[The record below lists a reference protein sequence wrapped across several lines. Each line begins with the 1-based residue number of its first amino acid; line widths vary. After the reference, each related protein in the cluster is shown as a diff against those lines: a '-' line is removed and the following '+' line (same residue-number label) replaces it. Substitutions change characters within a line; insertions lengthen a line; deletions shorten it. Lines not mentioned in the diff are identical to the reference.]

1 MSYILDALKRADAE
15 RGLTAGA
22 ATADAHPHAHGFRPP
37 APWWRSRTGVLALAA
52 ALLGLAGLT
61 ALWWPTVKMP
71 DPAESAPVASAPVN
85 APPLPTPVP
94 ASRPEPTPEVTAV
107 PVAPAAPMAVP
118 IAPDASR
125 AEPMP
130 ELTAAGSAAPPEAL
144 ISGSEPPMESPAPI
158 LLPARPVIAR
168 PVVSANARFGPDPV
182 PAMPAAVVR
191 PPEPRPEQPPPARAA
206 TAPSAPIAIGAPAS
220 APPVKVTGATYSDN
234 PAHRMLIVNGKIV
247 LEGQQIEPGLTL
259 EVITPHSAVLNHQGS
274 RFNINY

>member
-15 RGLTAGA
+15 RGLTSGA
-22 ATADAHPHAHGFRPP
+22 VTADTQPHAHGFRPP
-37 APWWRSRTGVLALAA
+37 APWWRSGTWVLALAA

-61 ALWWPTVKMP
+61 ALWWPTAKVP
-71 DPAESAPVASAPVN
+71 DPVESAQVVSAPVN
-85 APPLPTPVP
+85 TAPAPTPVP
-94 ASRPEPTPEVTAV
+94 ASRPEPTAEVTAV
-107 PVAPAAPMAVP
+107 PVAPVAPLVPP

-130 ELTAAGSAAPPEAL
+130 ELAAASSAAPPEAL
-144 ISGSEPPMESPAPI
+144 ISGTEPSMESPAPI

-168 PVVSANARFGPDPV
+168 PVVAANSKFGPDPV
-182 PAMPAAVVR
+182 PAMPAAVAR
-191 PPEPRPEQPPPARAA
+191 PPEPGPTPPPARVVA
-206 TAPSAPIAIGAPAS
+206 APIATGAPAS